1 MRGMIEAHEP
11 CRPRLTVAVADECP
25 VVREGL
31 VRLIADECDLA
42 VVDSAATPTE
52 LKALVLR
59 RMPKVVVM
67 DLMLGETDGLALIKE
82 LGSLAPETRVV
93 VFTLES
99 EDVYALR
106 AFRVGARAFISK
118 RDAVTGLFRAVR
130 EVAAGGLVVP
140 AIVSSLMFA
149 QQAPVRRAG
158 DAIDAQLSDR
168 ELQVFRLVGL
178 PLPTRVIAERLGVSV
193 KTVETHRENIKN
205 KLALNSHR
213 ELLAC
218 ASTWLRERC
227 A

>member
-1 MRGMIEAHEP
+1 MVQAHEP
-11 CRPRLTVAVADECP
+11 CRPRLTLAIADECP
-25 VVREGL
+25 ALREGL
-31 VRLIADECDLA
+31 VRLVGDECDLA
-42 VVDSAATPTE
+42 AVDSAATPNE

-59 RMPKVVVM
+59 RAPQVVVM
-67 DLMLGETDGLALIKE
+67 DLMLGEADGLALIKE
-82 LGSLAPETRVV
+82 LGVLAPDVRIV

-106 AFRVGARAFISK
+106 AFRAGARAFISK
-118 RDAVTGLFRAVR
+118 RDAVTSLFRAVR
-130 EVAAGGLVVP
+130 EVAAGRLVVP

-149 QQAPVRRAG
+149 DSGPVRRTG
-158 DAIDAQLSDR
+158 DGIDAQLTDR

-205 KLALNSHR
+205 KLALDSHQ

-218 ASTWLRERC
+218 ASTWLRERGT
-227 A
+227 

>member
-1 MRGMIEAHEP
+1 MIEAHQP
-11 CRPRLTVAVADECP
+11 CGPRLAIAVADECP

-31 VRLIADECDLA
+31 VRLVADECDLA

-59 RMPKVVVM
+59 RAPQVVIM

-82 LGSLAPETRVV
+82 LGVLAPGTRVV
-93 VFTLES
+93 VFTLEP

-106 AFRVGARAFISK
+106 AFRAGARAFISK
-118 RDAVTGLFRAVR
+118 RDTVTALFRAVR

-149 QQAPVRRAG
+149 NQAPVRRPDDG
-158 DAIDAQLSDR
+158 IDAQLSDR

-213 ELLAC
+213 ELVAC
-218 ASTWLRERC
+218 ASMWLRERC